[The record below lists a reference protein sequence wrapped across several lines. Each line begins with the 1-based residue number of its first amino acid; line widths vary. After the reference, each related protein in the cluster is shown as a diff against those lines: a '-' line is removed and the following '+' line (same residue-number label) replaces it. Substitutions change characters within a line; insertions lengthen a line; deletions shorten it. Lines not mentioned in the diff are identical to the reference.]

1 MNTADQAR
9 SKAVGVMPGP
19 TAFEQDDP
27 NVPSDLGSLSDQRL
41 ASSPYLSPLLEEQTR
56 KIASLIEDG
65 RIQLPPRR
73 CLGSVIP
80 HVSNPHLPAATTVE
94 SEAEGTMLYFT
105 PICVMDLSTSAP
117 ICALYC
123 LNIHRVFMHREMGG
137 MVDLS
142 PTALEVLGGRA
153 ANRKWRVSLKVVEVT
168 TEGDVVIH
176 MGLGKWL
183 DVMGLDTWLPE
194 QARI

>member
-1 MNTADQAR
+1 
-9 SKAVGVMPGP
+9 
-19 TAFEQDDP
+19 
-27 NVPSDLGSLSDQRL
+27 
-41 ASSPYLSPLLEEQTR
+41 
-56 KIASLIEDG
+56 
-65 RIQLPPRR
+65 
-73 CLGSVIP
+73 
-80 HVSNPHLPAATTVE
+80 
-94 SEAEGTMLYFT
+94 MLYFT